1 MEVIN
6 LLIVNCKKSL
16 PNAREPMY
24 ATKGAAC
31 FDLYTADV
39 VKTEPNAVVYNTGW
53 QFEIPQGHVMMLYS
67 RSGHGFNKGIRLANG
82 TGVIDSDYRGDVMV
96 KLVSDTCDLC
106 EFPQVGERIAQAMIL
121 HVPLVGFYMTAKLN
135 PTERGEGG
143 FGSTG
148 A

>member
-1 MEVIN
+1 M
-6 LLIVNCKKSL
+6 LIVNCKKSL
-16 PNAREPMY
+16 PNARKPMY
-24 ATKGAAC
+24 ATNGAAC
-31 FDLYTADV
+31 FDLFAADV
-39 VKTEPNAVVYNTGW
+39 VTTEPNAVVYNTGL

-67 RSGHGFNKGIRLANG
+67 RSGHGFKLGMTLANG

-96 KLVSDTCDLC
+96 KLVSHTCDLC

-121 HVPLVGFYMTAKLN
+121 PVPLVGFCMTDKLSQ
-135 PTERGEGG
+135 TQRGEGG

>member
-1 MEVIN
+1 MQVKF
-6 LLIVNCKKSL
+6 KKTDERAKM
-16 PNAREPMY
+16 PTM
-24 ATKGAAC
+24 ATVGAAC
-31 FDLYTADV
+31 FDLFAADV
-39 VKTEPNAVVYNTGW
+39 VTTEPNAVVYNTGL

-67 RSGHGFNKGIRLANG
+67 RSGHGYKLGIRLANG

-96 KLVSDTCDLC
+96 KLVSNTCDLC

-121 HVPLVGFYMTAKLN
+121 PVPLVGFSMTDKLS